1 MIVLFKGLEYI
12 FSQRGHP
19 LLIVDGF
26 LYRKNRGSYWRCIR
40 CTKYKCRSRLIL
52 KRNEPPITIEDHTH
66 GPETEKIA
74 WGRKV
79 LDTIKHEED
88 VPFQKIKIPARN
100 RHCDVDY
107 YQSDVVDLDVDV
119 DGVSV
124 SDADG
129 CHDKLMSPHV
139 DDNTSFVVNF
149 DEHTENVVVN

>member
-1 MIVLFKGLEYI
+1 MLLFKGLEYI

-19 LLIVDGF
+19 LLIVEGF

-52 KRNEPPITIEDHTH
+52 KRNEPPITIEEHTH

-79 LDTIKHEED
+79 LDTIKHDDD

-100 RHCDVDY
+100 RHCDVDF
-107 YQSDVVDLDVDV
+107 YQSDVNDVTVGGGRGEATDVDH
-119 DGVSV
+119 
-124 SDADG
+124 
-129 CHDKLMSPHV
+129 HDKLVVLPRV
-139 DDNTSFVVNF
+139 DDNCGFVVNF
-149 DEHTENVVVN
+149 VEPTENVDLTV